1 MTDATSAVVVGPNDG
16 TRIEGPVGGPLT
28 FKVRGEQT
36 NGALAAL
43 ENVIPPGQGPPLHT
57 HANEDEAWY
66 VIEGELRFKLAG
78 DVQYAPAGSFVF
90 VPRGTPHCFQNAA
103 DAPASILV
111 TFTPAGMERFFDGFA
126 ALSERDREVL
136 RLIAWEGL
144 SLAEAAVVLGC
155 SALACR
161 VRYHRAKTRLARRL
175 EAIEA
180 FRPDLK
186 GATR

>member
-1 MTDATSAVVVGPNDG
+1 MGRFDQIYEEHRETVRAFVRRRAPESVVEDVVSETFLVCWRKLDRIPDEPLPWLYAVARKTLANHRRRLAREQRVGAADPVS
-16 TRIEGPVGGPLT
+16 TIAEPEPVGDT
-28 FKVRGEQT
+28 V
-36 NGALAAL
+36 LAA
-43 ENVIPPGQGPPLHT
+43 
-57 HANEDEAWY
+57 A
-66 VIEGELRFKLAG
+66 
-78 DVQYAPAGSFVF
+78 
-90 VPRGTPHCFQNAA
+90 
-103 DAPASILV
+103 
-111 TFTPAGMERFFDGFA
+111 FA

-144 SLAEAAVVLGC
+144 SLSQAAVVLGC

-175 EAIEA
+175 EAAEA

>member
-1 MTDATSAVVVGPNDG
+1 MGRFEQIYEEHREGVRAFVRRRAPESVVDDVVSETFLVCWRKLDRVPDEPLPWLYAVARKTLANQRRRLAREQRVGAPDPAPAVA
-16 TRIEGPVGGPLT
+16 ELEPVGDT
-28 FKVRGEQT
+28 V
-36 NGALAAL
+36 LAA
-43 ENVIPPGQGPPLHT
+43 
-57 HANEDEAWY
+57 A
-66 VIEGELRFKLAG
+66 
-78 DVQYAPAGSFVF
+78 
-90 VPRGTPHCFQNAA
+90 
-103 DAPASILV
+103 
-111 TFTPAGMERFFDGFA
+111 FA

-144 SLAEAAVVLGC
+144 SLSQAAVVLGC

-175 EAIEA
+175 EAAET